1 MRSFS
6 AKHQLMACTAPL
18 LLVAVALLQL
28 SLAHTQLLSPW
39 KGGGFGMFSTVD
51 SPGARFLRLR
61 LLTEVGILPVQTP
74 AVLRDDVDR
83 LRTMPSEPAMLAFG
97 RQLATGTWYVEQP
110 AAGGAPERA
119 EATPQ
124 RAAQIAMLK
133 PGERLP
139 AGARV
144 LPVRQVQVELW
155 RYRFDTAKP
164 GLVAEPVYQLTLD
177 TAQ

>member
-1 MRSFS
+1 MSPLFS
-6 AKHQLMACTAPL
+6 RQHLQIVVAPL
-18 LLVAVALLQL
+18 LLVTVALLQL
-28 SLAHTQLLSPW
+28 ALAHTQLLSPW

-61 LLTEVGILPVQTP
+61 LLTEMGTLPLQTP
-74 AVLRDDVDR
+74 VLLQDDASR
-83 LRTMPSEPAMLAFG
+83 LRTLPTESAMLVYS
-97 RQLATGTWYVEQP
+97 RQLAAGTWYVEQP
-110 AAGGAPERA
+110 TAAGAPNSTAALPR
-119 EATPQ
+119 

-133 PGERLP
+133 PGEQLP

-155 RYRFDTAKP
+155 RYRFDATRP

-177 TAQ
+177 VTQ